1 MYVTIKFILK
11 EEEINKEFSFI
22 EEVSC
27 RLTDVK
33 YYNNRV
39 VGRIKNMQV
48 DIRGTTL
55 IVEGSLTKWFMGN
68 NYERFL
74 LLWEIRSAI
83 RCLGFDL

>member
-1 MYVTIKFILK
+1 MYDTLKFILL
-11 EEEINKEFSFI
+11 EEDLDNKVCFI

-48 DIRGTTL
+48 DIRGVDT
-55 IVEGSLTKWFMGN
+55 N
-68 NYERFL
+68 
-74 LLWEIRSAI
+74 
-83 RCLGFDL
+83 

>member
-1 MYVTIKFILK
+1 MYDTLRFILK
-11 EEEINKEFSFI
+11 EEELNNEISFI

-39 VGRIKNMQV
+39 VGRIKNMLV

-55 IVEGSLTKWFMGN
+55 IVEGSLTK
-68 NYERFL
+68 
-74 LLWEIRSAI
+74 
-83 RCLGFDL
+83 

>member
-1 MYVTIKFILK
+1 MYDTLRFILK
-11 EEEINKEFSFI
+11 EEELNNEISFI

-39 VGRIKNMQV
+39 VGRIKNMLV

-55 IVEGSLTKWFMGN
+55 IVEGSLTKWFLGN
-68 NYERFL
+68 NIKL
-74 LLWEIRSAI
+74 
-83 RCLGFDL
+83 

>member
-1 MYVTIKFILK
+1 MYDTLKFILL
-11 EEEINKEFSFI
+11 EEDLDNKVCFI

-48 DIRGTTL
+48 DIRGTT
-55 IVEGSLTKWFMGN
+55 
-68 NYERFL
+68 
-74 LLWEIRSAI
+74 
-83 RCLGFDL
+83 